1 MLEKSKIKFLEISN
15 EENETKKFDI
25 IKSKEKIGEFEINI
39 LNIEKESNVLYNL
52 SEPKYLQE
60 VLERILKY
68 GFNELN
74 LKSMMFKLNNVE
86 EIEVIEKIG
95 LKKKDSNSENSLLYI
110 MNNEFWR
117 ELRNR
122 EIDFFAYINMYSV

>member
-74 LKSMMFKLNNVE
+74 LKSMTFKLNNVE

-95 LKKKDSNSENSLLYI
+95 FKKKDSNSENSLLYI